1 MKFTGLTCV
10 LMLSFN
16 ASSIWAEEQT
26 DAYAT
31 HHELGLQQGFPP
43 PQEKQVTQDNALISA
58 PFNRY
63 SYQNMREFYP
73 TVNIPP
79 SSNPRPLKVSPDGG
93 IERLNFVSPD
103 GQTVS
108 IGENFGASDHRPL
121 FVEILCD

>member
-79 SSNPRPLKVSPDGG
+79 SSNPRPLKVFNKLAAPQEPSSGSQRTSPC
-93 IERLNFVSPD
+93 I
-103 GQTVS
+103 
-108 IGENFGASDHRPL
+108 
-121 FVEILCD
+121 ILCPMHTSKVNSTHL